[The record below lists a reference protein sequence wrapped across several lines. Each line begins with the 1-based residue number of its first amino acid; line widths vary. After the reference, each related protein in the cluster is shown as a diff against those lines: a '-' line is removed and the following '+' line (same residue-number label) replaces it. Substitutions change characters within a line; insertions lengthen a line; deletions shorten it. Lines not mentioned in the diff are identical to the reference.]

1 MSTFTPK
8 EQLRATMPG
17 TLSTSAAMGGGQPSL
32 FDEYNGFEHPFPDP
46 QYLGAKHVHRA
57 WLSSFI
63 PSDSRV
69 VLDAFGGS
77 QSVAF
82 LFKQLGKET
91 LTNDFMR
98 FSDHI
103 GKALIEN
110 SGVTL
115 EPTDIGIL
123 FSSNRDPEVFN
134 LMETLFADLFFTK
147 EEAAFLD
154 GFRSNVALLDNP
166 YKQSLA
172 LTIMCR
178 AMTRKVTMGHFAHT
192 QALVYA
198 ADPARIR
205 RNRSLIRPL
214 RELFMELVP
223 EYNRAVFDNGRQNRS
238 YNENILDL
246 LPKLSGVDL
255 VYFDPPYC
263 NSHADYQSFY
273 HLLETFVMYWK
284 DKDFINGT
292 KRYEPKRYSGFD
304 KVAEAAGNLGRLFA
318 LSQDIPY
325 WLISYNDRSYP
336 DMETMLAMIRPYR
349 DVRVEKKA
357 YLAGRGGKGS
367 VAGSHEILFICSP
380 K

>member
-8 EQLRATMPG
+8 EQLRTTMPG

-82 LFKQLGKET
+82 LFKQLGKVT

-123 FSSNRDPEVFN
+123 FSPNRDPEVFN
-134 LMETLFADLFFTK
+134 LMGTLFADLFFTK

-178 AMTRKVTMGHFAHT
+178 AMTRKITMGHFAHT
-192 QALVYA
+192 PALVYA

-205 RNRSLIRPL
+205 RNRSLIRPPAGAFHGARPRIQPGGL
-214 RELFMELVP
+214 RQRAAEQELQREHP
-223 EYNRAVFDNGRQNRS
+223 GPSSETERGG
-238 YNENILDL
+238 
-246 LPKLSGVDL
+246 SGV
-255 VYFDPPYC
+255 FR
-263 NSHADYQSFY
+263 SS
-273 HLLETFVMYWK
+273 LLQQPRGLPVLL
-284 DKDFINGT
+284 
-292 KRYEPKRYSGFD
+292 SS
-304 KVAEAAGNLGRLFA
+304 AG
-318 LSQDIPY
+318 
-325 WLISYNDRSYP
+325 
-336 DMETMLAMIRPYR
+336 
-349 DVRVEKKA
+349 DVCDVLE
-357 YLAGRGGKGS
+357 G
-367 VAGSHEILFICSP
+367 
-380 K
+380 